1 MMSIVRQC
9 TGSRKMNFPFAS
21 SKTTPESLTGSK
33 YEQALV
39 LSFSSWKY
47 LEGKVFQIRGN
58 Y

>member
-1 MMSIVRQC
+1 MSIVRQC
-9 TGSRKMNFPFAS
+9 TGSRKMNFPFES

-33 YEQALV
+33 CEQALA

-47 LEGKVFQIRGN
+47 LEGKVLQIRGN